1 MTEQAATDRMSDRYA
16 ALATKSANEAQAAA
30 NRADMAV
37 GGEEPRDAKRARR
50 EAKEWAETCLKD
62 AMRAH
67 GAYAAETGRFEAT
80 HDGAEAA
87 QRKAEKS
94 RDHAAQVYREM
105 KGGGKDAD

>member
-1 MTEQAATDRMSDRYA
+1 MTEPVANDRMSDRYA
-16 ALATKSANEAQAAA
+16 SLASKSANEAQAAA
-30 NRADMAV
+30 NRADLAV

-67 GAYAAETGRFEAT
+67 GAFAAETGRFEAT
-80 HDGAEAA
+80 HEGAEAA
-87 QRKAEKS
+87 LRKAEAA

-105 KGGGKDAD
+105 KGGTRDAD